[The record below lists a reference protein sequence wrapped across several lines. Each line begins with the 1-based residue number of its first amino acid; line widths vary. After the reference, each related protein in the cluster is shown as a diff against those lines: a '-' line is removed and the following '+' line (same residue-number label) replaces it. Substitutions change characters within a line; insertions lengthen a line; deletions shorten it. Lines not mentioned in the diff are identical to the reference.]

1 MKKSR
6 VIFPQ
11 KAIERQIFAKMSALQ
26 TDLLIDYATREVQDI
41 GNDIS
46 VYPHAN
52 NLDRTGN
59 LLDSLCWSVYYNG
72 SRKKSGFYRPSQAS
86 EVSHLHEYSRP
97 MGQAVSG
104 HYLAQLF
111 IRKYKPA
118 TEKGWEVFFA
128 VLAPYWGYW
137 ETGFETPSG
146 KELKWHVMT
155 RHYDVVS
162 NDLKPANVTF
172 NIYRAS

>member
-1 MKKSR
+1 MKKSK

-11 KAIERQIFAKMSALQ
+11 KAIERQIFKKMSDLQ
-26 TDLLIDYATREVQDI
+26 TERLIEYAMYEIKQI

-46 VYPHAN
+46 VFPHAN

-59 LLDSLCWSVYYNG
+59 LLDSLCWGVYFNG
-72 SRKKSGFYRPSQAS
+72 DRKKSGYYRAQAAS

-97 MGQAVSG
+97 MGESVSG
-104 HYLAQLF
+104 HYSAQRF
-111 IRKYKPA
+111 IQGYKP
-118 TEKGWEVFFA
+118 TNEKGWEVFFA

-137 ETGFETPSG
+137 ETGFSLRSG
-146 KELKWHVMT
+146 KELRWQVMT
-155 RHYDVVS
+155 RHYDIVS
-162 NDLKPANVTF
+162 RDLKPSNVTF

>member
-1 MKKSR
+1 MKKSQ
-6 VIFPQ
+6 VIFPKKQ
-11 KAIERQIFAKMSALQ
+11 IEKQMFAKMSALQ
-26 TDLLIDYATREVQDI
+26 TERLVDYAMQEIQQI

-59 LLDSLCWSVYYNG
+59 LLDSLCWGVYYNG
-72 SRKKSGFYRPSQAS
+72 SHRRSGFYRNLSAS

-97 MGQAVSG
+97 MGEAVSG
-104 HYLAQLF
+104 HYMAQQF
-111 IRKYKPA
+111 IRRYKPSN
-118 TEKGWEVFFA
+118 EKGWEVFFA

-137 ETGFETPSG
+137 ETGFSTRSG
-146 KELKWHVMT
+146 KELKWQVMT
-155 RHYDVVS
+155 RHFDVVS
-162 NDLKPANVTF
+162 RDLKPSNVTF

>member
-11 KAIERQIFAKMSALQ
+11 KAIEKQIFAKMSALQ
-26 TDLLIDYATREVQDI
+26 TDLLINYAMQEIKNI

-46 VYPHAN
+46 VFQRAN

-59 LLDSLCWSVYYNG
+59 LLDSLCWGVYYNG
-72 SRKKSGFYRPSQAS
+72 SRKKSGYYRSARAS
-86 EVSHLHEYSRP
+86 EISHLHEYSRP

-111 IRKYKPA
+111 IQKYRPT

-146 KELKWHVMT
+146 EELKWHVMT

>member
-1 MKKSR
+1 MKKSK

-11 KAIERQIFAKMSALQ
+11 KAIEKRIFAKMSALQ
-26 TDLLIDYATREVQDI
+26 TERLIEYATAEIQQI

-46 VYPHAN
+46 VFPFAN

-59 LLDSLCWSVYYNG
+59 LLDSLCWAVYYNG
-72 SRKKSGFYRPSQAS
+72 SRKRAGYYRNMEAS
-86 EVSHLHEYSRP
+86 EISHLHEYSRP
-97 MGQAVSG
+97 MGKAVSG
-104 HYLAQLF
+104 HYMAQQF
-111 IRKYKPA
+111 IQGYRPKND
-118 TEKGWEVFFA
+118 KGWELFFA

-137 ETGFETPSG
+137 ETGFGARG
-146 KELKWHVMT
+146 KELRWKVMT

-162 NDLKPANVTF
+162 NDLKSADVTI

>member
-1 MKKSR
+1 MKKSK

-11 KAIERQIFAKMSALQ
+11 KAIEKQIFTKMSALQ
-26 TDLLIDYATREVQDI
+26 TERLVEYALREIQLI

-46 VYPHAN
+46 VFPHAN

-59 LLDSLCWSVYYNG
+59 LLDSLCWGVYFNG
-72 SRKKSGFYRPSQAS
+72 KKKDSGFYRNLTAG
-86 EVSHLHEYSRP
+86 EISHLHEYSRP
-97 MGQAVSG
+97 MGKAVSG
-104 HYLAQLF
+104 HYMAQQF
-111 IRKYKPA
+111 IQKYKP
-118 TEKGWEVFFA
+118 TNDKGWEVFFA

-146 KELKWHVMT
+146 KQLRWQVMT